1 MTLKP
6 SIGRPGAAS
15 VRSLVV
21 FGLVAALVMIASGC
35 SLQRLTV
42 NQTADVLWDGRTAME
57 SEPDPQFAREALP
70 GSLKTLEAFLESSPE
85 NERLLHL
92 LAQGYFAY
100 AFAFLEGDL
109 MRAELSGATTGE
121 LEEIEARAVIHYRK
135 SHRYGLR
142 LLGDEEFA
150 DAMGELDNERVE
162 DLLDDMGED
171 DVPGLF
177 WSAYGLGS
185 AANLSQD
192 EPDMIAAL
200 PIVEA
205 MMRRVLELD
214 ETFYY
219 SGAHLFFGVY
229 FGSRPPM
236 LGGDPQRAKE
246 HFERAMEQHG
256 DENLLIPA
264 LFARFY
270 ATSAGVQDREL
281 FEQLLNSV
289 LEADVERYPELRLN
303 NEIARRRAQF
313 WLERADDLF
322 Y

>member
-1 MTLKP
+1 M
-6 SIGRPGAAS
+6 RPRAAS
-15 VRSLVV
+15 ARALVV
-21 FGLVAALVMIASGC
+21 ALGVALAGALVVTASGC

-42 NQTADVLWDGRTAME
+42 NQTADVLWDGRAAME

-70 GSLKTLEAFLESSPE
+70 GSLKTLETFLESAPE
-85 NERLLHL
+85 NERLLRL
-92 LAQGYFAY
+92 LARGYFAY

-109 MRAELSGATTGE
+109 MRAELSGATSGE
-121 LEEIEARAVIHYRK
+121 LEDIESRTVTHYMK

-142 LLGDEEFA
+142 LLGDDEFA
-150 DAMGELDNERVE
+150 DAMRGLDTERVE
-162 DLLDDMGED
+162 KLLAEMDDD

-192 EPDMIAAL
+192 DSDMIAAL

-205 MMRRVLELD
+205 TMRRVLELD

-219 SGAHLFFGVY
+219 SGTHLFFGVY
-229 FGSRPPM
+229 YGSRPPM
-236 LGGDPQRAKE
+236 FGGDPKRARE

-256 DENLLIPA
+256 DKNLLIPA
-264 LFARFY
+264 LYARFY
-270 ATSAGVQDREL
+270 ATAAGVQDREL
-281 FEQLLNSV
+281 FEQLLNGV
-289 LEADVERYPELRLN
+289 LEADPERYPELRLN

-313 WLERADDLF
+313 WLDRADELF